1 MGESYPI
8 SGHLNVFL
16 NQVTMG
22 FILGVQILRQPLCE
36 IFIPLGQNDGTSP
49 PPDSSYP
56 MNQAIDLLPGMETRH
71 MIGLSGSDY
80 SNDTAKREISWFDCE
95 DLEKTS

>member
-1 MGESYPI
+1 
-8 SGHLNVFL
+8 
-16 NQVTMG
+16 
-22 FILGVQILRQPLCE
+22 
-36 IFIPLGQNDGTSP
+36 
-49 PPDSSYP
+49 

-95 DLEKTS
+95 DLEKT